1 MYVLLIYLCLEFT
14 KESPS
19 GHFQCGFPAVFVVGG
34 SHDEVP
40 SLRFQK

>member
-1 MYVLLIYLCLEFT
+1 MYIFLGLT

-19 GHFQCGFPAVFVVGG
+19 GHFQCGPSFVVGFVGG

-40 SLRFQK
+40 SLRFQ